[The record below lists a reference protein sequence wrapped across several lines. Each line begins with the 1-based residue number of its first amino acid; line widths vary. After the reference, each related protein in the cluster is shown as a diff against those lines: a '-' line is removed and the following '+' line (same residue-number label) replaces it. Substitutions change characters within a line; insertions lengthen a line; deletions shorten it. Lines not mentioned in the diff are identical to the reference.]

1 MVFTSNGVTHD
12 VANLSSYSTSTSLVV
27 SHHSPLCDEKIPRFS
42 NGLDCVTHTDEGT
55 RSEKSTEKTTNEHL
69 ICNAYKAGALSSD

>member
-12 VANLSSYSTSTSLVV
+12 VANLSSYSTSTSPVV
-27 SHHSPLCDEKIPRFS
+27 SHHSLLYDEKIQRFS
-42 NGLDCVTHTDEGT
+42 NGLECVTHTDEGT
-55 RSEKSTEKTTNEHL
+55 RSVKIYRKTTNEHL